1 MLYWQQKPVK
11 FKYQYKIQGTTKTV
25 TFILI
30 GDVSFTSYL
39 VAADLNPNNLSID
52 KTYMLT
58 KVWSKTFNRS
68 TTIFTSVDTNISIST
83 IVKYSAHIIHQIHS

>member
-1 MLYWQQKPVK
+1 
-11 FKYQYKIQGTTKTV
+11 
-25 TFILI
+25 
-30 GDVSFTSYL
+30 
-39 VAADLNPNNLSID
+39 
-52 KTYMLT
+52 MLT